1 MWKNILDAIWAA
13 DNIMEIHKVYV
24 RVYGEGDELWQM
36 VGEGWGWGWPQ
47 AHDRLFLQ
55 WVQSLVRVFGSKMPG
70 RAEV

>member
-1 MWKNILDAIWAA
+1 ML
-13 DNIMEIHKVYV
+13 
-24 RVYGEGDELWQM
+24 
-36 VGEGWGWGWPQ
+36 GEGWGWGWPQ